1 MIAGI
6 VREKTSIFLEIFQY
20 YATQKLRNPLKFHM
34 RSVEWADGFRRFSAA
49 QIKERFK
56 NINKVTR
63 HRVQKELSAC
73 GIIVPYYILLK
84 IRPQQDNFPE
94 IFRKASKEIP

>member
-6 VREKTSIFLEIFQY
+6 VREKTSFFLEIFQY

-49 QIKERFK
+49 QIKER
-56 NINKVTR
+56 
-63 HRVQKELSAC
+63 SAC
-73 GIIVPYYILLK
+73 SIIVPYYILLK
-84 IRPQQDNFPE
+84 IRTQHDNFLE